1 MQNCDCSI
9 IGWHDH
15 ITFIS
20 ENVAI
25 FLCIFFADSK
35 VWILFPGQ
43 CYLAAN
49 VKVSYDNDEVLITET
64 VCLKTY
70 KLLRTNDLN

>member
-25 FLCIFFADSK
+25 FLCIFFTDSK

-49 VKVSYDNDEVLITET
+49 VKVSYDID
-64 VCLKTY
+64 
-70 KLLRTNDLN
+70 